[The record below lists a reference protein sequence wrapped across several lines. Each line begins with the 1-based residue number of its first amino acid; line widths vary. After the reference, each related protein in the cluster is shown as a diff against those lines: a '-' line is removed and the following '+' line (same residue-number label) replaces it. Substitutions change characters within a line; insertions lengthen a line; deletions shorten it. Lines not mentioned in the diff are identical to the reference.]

1 MPTMRT
7 AVIRKAHFNA
17 AHRLAHPDWTDER
30 NREVFGLC
38 ANPHYHGHN
47 YELDVRVSGEVDP
60 MTGMLIDM
68 KDLRDLIRTEVELY
82 MDHKNL
88 NLEVPEFSQPNANGQ
103 WLIPT
108 AENIGKVIYDRLRRH
123 LPSSLDLMIRLAET
137 PSNIVEYPA

>member
-1 MPTMRT
+1 
-7 AVIRKAHFNA
+7 
-17 AHRLAHPDWTDER
+17 
-30 NREVFGLC
+30 
-38 ANPHYHGHN
+38 
-47 YELDVRVSGEVDP
+47 

-137 PSNIVEYPA
+137 PRNIVEYPA

>member
-1 MPTMRT
+1 MRT

-68 KDLRDLIRTEVELY
+68 KDLRDLIKTEVELY

-88 NLEVPEFSQPNANGQ
+88 NLEVPEFSQVDANGH

-108 AENIGKVIYDRLRRH
+108 AENICKVIYDRLRKH
-123 LPSSLDLMIRLAET
+123 LPDSLDLMIRLAET
-137 PSNIVEYPA
+137 PRNIVEYPA